1 MKRIEYADLTALGAD
16 TMTLDYYSGSDFI
29 RSIWKDGAKFILN
42 SIDGKTVYDSAD
54 ELLMDL
60 KSMAIE
66 ELKIIE
72 G

>member
-1 MKRIEYADLTALGAD
+1 MKRIEYADLAALGAD
-16 TMTLDYYSGSDFI
+16 TMILDYYSGSDFI
-29 RSIWKDGAKFILN
+29 RSILKDGTTFILN
-42 SIDGKTVYDSAD
+42 SIDGKTVYNNAD